1 MSVLFVRPGG
11 LRTCRASRFY
21 APYNVL
27 GKEVKSVRKLRVLFL
42 SLTWGEAFGPEPL
55 HQVAGH
61 VPRGVAPP
69 AAIAPGA
76 PVGEREH
83 AFHHR

>member
-42 SLTWGEAFGPEPL
+42 SLTWGLAVL
-55 HQVAGH
+55 AMAVAAG
-61 VPRGVAPP
+61 GS
-69 AAIAPGA
+69 
-76 PVGEREH
+76 
-83 AFHHR
+83 FTW